1 MTKQRRDPATD
12 AALNGPDVPMEE
24 KKEELAG
31 NASRDD
37 KVGYIQEEDVD
48 NLGELTPTEIYEGE
62 IEAGV
67 NPDLPDDPEKHALM
81 TEREMRAGETDDVQE
96 AIEEG
101 YTYVPPTDPPTTP
114 NETREP
120 QTSEVAGG
128 FGGSSLDEPYNA
140 HQHSTFLPDD
150 DEMSARV
157 RDAIRADS
165 STTHYADR
173 VIIVSRGSVVA
184 LQGVVTD
191 LLDAENLVAVA
202 SYAEGVEEVLDK
214 LQVETQR

>member
-114 NETREP
+114 NE
-120 QTSEVAGG
+120 
-128 FGGSSLDEPYNA
+128 
-140 HQHSTFLPDD
+140 
-150 DEMSARV
+150 SAR
-157 RDAIRADS
+157 AADERGRR
-165 STTHYADR
+165 R
-173 VIIVSRGSVVA
+173 VWRLFPG
-184 LQGVVTD
+184 
-191 LLDAENLVAVA
+191 
-202 SYAEGVEEVLDK
+202 
-214 LQVETQR
+214 